1 MNKLDKLL
9 LKYIVFGFPFVVG
22 LMIWGGLGD
31 ASELSRSSGVVRIV
45 WDCLGWNL
53 MAWILVSL
61 YFTSKVVISKGFRS
75 TTLKAATKMRERDER
90 EVLINGNAAKF
101 SFLSTLA
108 ILFLFLFMSLFTVT
122 VGKNS
127 DVNEV
132 VGEKRNFISIGLNLY
147 PFDDKSNSVKSAD
160 GVELVNYSGLP
171 LSNSMMFMFL
181 ILWQVASFKIA
192 VKREESVLD

>member
-1 MNKLDKLL
+1 MNRLDRVLF
-9 LKYIVFGFPFVVG
+9 KYIVLGFPFVLG

-31 ASELSRSSGVVRIV
+31 ASQLSQSRGMVRNI
-45 WDCLGWNL
+45 WDSLGWNL

-61 YFTSKVVISKGFRS
+61 YFTSKMVISKRFRS
-75 TTLKAATKMRERDER
+75 ATLVSATKMHERDER
-90 EVLINGNAAKF
+90 EVMINGNAAKF

-122 VGKNS
+122 VGKNT
-127 DVNEV
+127 DVNKV
-132 VGEKRNFISIGLNLY
+132 AGEKENFISIGLNLY
-147 PFDDKSNSVKSAD
+147 PFGDKNNNVKSAG

-192 VKREESVLD
+192 VKREESILD

>member
-1 MNKLDKLL
+1 MNRLDRVLF
-9 LKYIVFGFPFVVG
+9 KYIVLGFPFVVG
-22 LMIWGGLGD
+22 LMIWGGLGEP
-31 ASELSRSSGVVRIV
+31 SELSRSTGLVRTI

-61 YFTSKVVISKGFRS
+61 YFTSKMVISKRFRS
-75 TTLKAATKMRERDER
+75 ATLVSATKMRERDER
-90 EVLINGNAAKF
+90 EVMINGNAAKF

-122 VGKNS
+122 VGKYS
-127 DVNEV
+127 DVNEIAD
-132 VGEKRNFISIGLNLY
+132 GKGNFISIGLNLY
-147 PFDDKSNSVKSAD
+147 PFDDESNNVKSTD

-192 VKREESVLD
+192 VKREESILD